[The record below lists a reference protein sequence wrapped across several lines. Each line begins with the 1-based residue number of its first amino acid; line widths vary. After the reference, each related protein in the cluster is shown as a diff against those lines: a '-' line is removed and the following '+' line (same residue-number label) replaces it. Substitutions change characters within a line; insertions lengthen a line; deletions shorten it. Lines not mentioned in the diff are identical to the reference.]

1 MAINNVKTNLLSL
14 FNTTQKSIQESMKQ
28 LNKISNQIEFGQKLD
43 TYRDFS
49 GEIPLESYLGSK
61 NLYETLAEKTNN
73 NSMFM
78 SRMNEK
84 VRQIEDLS
92 KVVEDSLL
100 LIANLRSGA
109 ASSIDYIA
117 QSDQLLKRVEKTLNH
132 TFMGERIFGGSMTNV
147 KPVDDLT
154 AVSNIVLF
162 PTANY
167 YNGDFY
173 TFVHNISPDQD
184 VNDSYH
190 AGHPIFQRLIG
201 AINYI
206 KDDNLT
212 AAIDTL
218 SGTTITRGVK
228 TELGDIIIDLGTS
241 IQAIDNQN
249 KNNDRYNQVLG
260 EIISDNENINF
271 VTASQ
276 ELVRYQTKLMASF
289 KLTSMLSELNLV
301 HYLK

>member
-1 MAINNVKTNLLSL
+1 MAINNVKANLLSL
-14 FNTTQKSIQESMKQ
+14 FNSTQKSIRDTMKELQ
-28 LNKISNQIEFGQKLD
+28 KLEIQSREGQKLD
-43 TYRDFS
+43 SYRDFS
-49 GEIPLESYLGSK
+49 GEVPLESYLGSK
-61 NLYETLAEKTNN
+61 NLFETLNEKTNN

-84 VRQIEDLS
+84 VRQVEDLS

-100 LIANLRSGA
+100 LIATLRSGA
-109 ASSIDYIA
+109 ANSIDYVA

-132 TFMGERIFGGSMTNV
+132 TFQGERIFGGSMTNV
-147 KPVDDLT
+147 KPVNDLT
-154 AVSNIVLF
+154 AVSNIVFF

-173 TFVHNISPDQD
+173 TTTQSISPDQKVSD
-184 VNDSYH
+184 AYH

-206 KDDNLT
+206 KADNLT
-212 AAIDTL
+212 SAIDTL
-218 SGTTITRGVK
+218 SGTTLTRGVK
-228 TELGDIIIDLGTS
+228 TELGDIIIDLGTG

-249 KNNDRYNQVLG
+249 KNNDRYTKVLG
-260 EIISDNENINF
+260 EIISDNENVNFIN
-271 VTASQ
+271 ASQ
-276 ELVRYQTKLMASF
+276 ELLIYQNKLAATF
-289 KLTSMLSELNLV
+289 KLTSMLSDLNLV